1 MRKWNG
7 WKTNW
12 NLRIIAVLL
21 AIILW
26 FYVIHF
32 S

>member
-1 MRKWNG
+1 MNRWLG
-7 WKTNW
+7 WKMNW
-12 NLRIIAVLL
+12 KLRIIAVLL